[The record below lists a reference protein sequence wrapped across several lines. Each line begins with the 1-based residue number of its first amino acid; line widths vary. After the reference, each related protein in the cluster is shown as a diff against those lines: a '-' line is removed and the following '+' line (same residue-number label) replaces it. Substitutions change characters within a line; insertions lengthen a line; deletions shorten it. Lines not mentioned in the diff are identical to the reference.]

1 MQALGGPDED
11 RRGGFER
18 GGWALPLFNVDDEA
32 ATFLDQHAERAC
44 QAPRRR
50 GSVARLRRR
59 TGRSALCRACDLDPR
74 WPRRRRRQALLSSLR
89 MWRLF
94 RSLIRSLRTA
104 TERFASGRFP
114 PVREVLSVVV
124 SS

>member
-1 MQALGGPDED
+1 MRTAGG
-11 RRGGFER
+11 GLER

-32 ATFLDQHAERAC
+32 ATWLDQHAKRAC

-74 WPRRRRRQALLSSLR
+74 WPRRRRRQALLKQPPYVAAFPQSDPL
-89 MWRLF
+89 
-94 RSLIRSLRTA
+94 A
-104 TERFASGRFP
+104 TNGYRA
-114 PVREVLSVVV
+114 VRI
-124 SS
+124 